1 MYVCFALPCQKMQ
14 SKKQS
19 IIETTIQVVSDT
31 AINAF
36 IAAPLAYLFYGVK
49 SKVIIELIMIMTL
62 INFEKAMSLEDITT
76 QDITTKKTN
85 VTNLKKQC
93 DQLNEKITGIQ
104 ELTKRRW
111 DNIDNV
117 INVFKTGIILLIF
130 LNLAILFFVVF
141 L

>member
-1 MYVCFALPCQKMQ
+1 MQ
-14 SKKQS
+14 
-19 IIETTIQVVSDT
+19 
-31 AINAF
+31 
-36 IAAPLAYLFYGVK
+36 
-49 SKVIIELIMIMTL
+49 
-62 INFEKAMSLEDITT
+62 LE
-76 QDITTKKTN
+76 DITTKKTN

-104 ELTKRRW
+104 ELTKTRW

>member
-1 MYVCFALPCQKMQ
+1 
-14 SKKQS
+14 
-19 IIETTIQVVSDT
+19 
-31 AINAF
+31 
-36 IAAPLAYLFYGVK
+36 
-49 SKVIIELIMIMTL
+49 
-62 INFEKAMSLEDITT
+62 MSLEDITT